1 MRLMKR
7 INLKIANKNNFKIL
21 NLNHFQR
28 VILSQI
34 ILNKMNN
41 LYMNRLI
48 KIQTKIRINL
58 NQYYKIIINIPMIA
72 NNKQVSNN
80 LHYYKLLFNK

>member
-21 NLNHFQR
+21 NLIHFQR

-48 KIQTKIRINL
+48 KIQTKILINL
-58 NQYYKIIINIPMIA
+58 NQFYKIIINFPMIA
-72 NNKQVSNN
+72 NN
-80 LHYYKLLFNK
+80 

>member
-21 NLNHFQR
+21 NLIHFQR

-48 KIQTKIRINL
+48 KIQTKILTNL
-58 NQYYKIIINIPMIA
+58 NQYYKIIINFPMIA
-72 NNKQVSNN
+72 NN
-80 LHYYKLLFNK
+80 